1 MTGATRCSG
10 MRAPEREGPCPVAR
24 RRSTEMTRDE
34 ALMELRR
41 RSGGDLSHV
50 PGPVIMRAVEML
62 CNDAMK
68 EDER

>member
-1 MTGATRCSG
+1 
-10 MRAPEREGPCPVAR
+10 
-24 RRSTEMTRDE
+24 MTRDE